1 MNQNTYPF
9 PGGGQAPDLQKI
21 FKKYKSLILAAL
33 GLLILI
39 VLATA
44 SAYTVEPEEVGVV
57 TRFGRF
63 NTTTQPGLNWM
74 IPFVDDVQKIPT
86 KRQLKVEFGFRT
98 IDAGVKS
105 SFTRDAMTLKE
116 SSMLTGDLNVAVV
129 EWIVHYQIADP
140 KQYLFKVRNVEPTL
154 RALSEATMREVV
166 GDYSVTEVLTRGR
179 EEILQ
184 NAKGKLAKL
193 CTDYETGLTIQRIEL
208 KDSAPPD
215 AVKPSFNEVNQAEQE
230 RDRLQNDAWAQYNRE
245 IPKARG
251 EARQMIQEAE
261 GYAVER
267 VNMARGEVA
276 RFLELQTEYARAPHV
291 TRTRLYLETM
301 NEVLPRAGKKIY
313 VDEETKGM
321 IPMLFPMGGT
331 GAAAGAAQGG
341 AR

>member
-9 PGGGQAPDLQKI
+9 PGGGQAPDLGKI
-21 FKKYKSLILAAL
+21 FKKYKSLIVAA
-33 GLLILI
+33 LLIL
-39 VLATA
+39 LAIIIGWS
-44 SAYTVEPEEVGVV
+44 SAYSVEPEEVGVV
-57 TRFGRF
+57 TRFGAYSK
-63 NTTTQPGLNWM
+63 TTQPGLNWK
-74 IPFVDDVQKIPT
+74 IPFVDEVQKIPAR
-86 KRQLKVEFGFRT
+86 RQLKVEFGFRT
-98 IDAGVKS
+98 LESGVKS
-105 SFTRDAMTLKE
+105 SFARDNMTIKE
-116 SSMLTGDLNVAVV
+116 SLMLTGDLNVAVV

-140 KQYLFKVRNVEPTL
+140 KQYLFKVRNVVPTL

-184 NAKGKLAKL
+184 NAKEKLSKL

-215 AVKPSFNEVNQAEQE
+215 PVKPSFNEVNQAEQE
-230 RDRLQNDAWAQYNRE
+230 RDRLQNEAWAQYNRE

-267 VNMARGEVA
+267 VNRAKGEVA
-276 RFLELQTEYARAPHV
+276 RFLELQKEYARAPRV

-301 NEVLPRAGKKIY
+301 NEVLPKAGKKLY
-313 VDEETKGM
+313 VDEKTKGM
-321 IPMLFPMGGT
+321 VPMLFPMG
-331 GAAAGAAQGG
+331 QPMGG